1 MFQYGLPDGVSAADG
16 VSAEDGDA
24 DGGQVYRLRVF
35 KQPGTRPELLRVTV
49 GLPAGATFVDASLPA
64 QLDGGQVILDTTLAT
79 NLDVTVRYRLP

>member
-1 MFQYGLPDGVSAADG
+1 MFEYGLPEGVVSAADG
-16 VSAEDGDA
+16 SAA
-24 DGGQVYRLRVF
+24 DGSQVYRLRVF

-64 QLDGGQVILDTTLAT
+64 QLDGGQVVIDTTLAT